1 MKANLEHLR
10 REVVAYLEERGL
22 VVFKSYP
29 RNPDLGSDATYWDTQ
44 AHSDFREFV
53 KAAEAVGVRLLTI
66 FSREFSADVLEEAV
80 EHLGDTSLS
89 REDRR
94 RVESRMRDLRAYEGF
109 VCEIELSFSF
119 AGRTYVFDQVTEWYD
134 EISELLEEIED
145 AYQAPMDD
153 APLGGY
159 YSNN

>member
-1 MKANLEHLR
+1 MKSNLEHLR
-10 REVVAYLEERGL
+10 REVVAYLEDRGL

-29 RNPDLGSDATYWDTQ
+29 RSSESLSDLIYWDSTTYN
-44 AHSDFREFV
+44 DFREFV
-53 KAAEAVGVRLLTI
+53 HAAEAAGAKLVTV
-66 FSREFSADVLEEAV
+66 FSREFSADVLEEAI
-80 EHLGDTSLS
+80 EHLGETSLT

-109 VCEIELSFSF
+109 VCEIELAFSH
-119 AGRTYVFDQVTEWYD
+119 GGQTYVFDQVTSWY
-134 EISELLEEIED
+134 EEVTELLEEVED
-145 AYQAPMDD
+145 AYEAPLDD